1 LLSALLDSNEE
12 KWSFAMK
19 IDTLALLIASGLAV
33 VGIEANGEG
42 AASGQSGSVVRT
54 QAQVFGDALD
64 SSDPSNGGFWTIS
77 ADRPAQTVSVAS
89 ASKGGV
95 IISARSR
102 LASAVKDIFSQA
114 MSLILKFR

>member
-1 LLSALLDSNEE
+1 
-12 KWSFAMK
+12 MK
-19 IDTLALLIASGLAV
+19 INAFSLLLAVGLATL
-33 VGIEANGEG
+33 GLQANGDE
-42 AASGQSGSVVRT
+42 AVSVQSANVVRT
-54 QAQVFGDALD
+54 QAQVFGDALN

-77 ADRPAQTVSVAS
+77 VDRPAQMVSVAS

-95 IISARSR
+95 RISARSR